1 MEFLSP
7 LLGKLFPWGSA
18 QGNRGTEGIWWVGGT
33 VGILGTSQA
42 VDFPLQ
48 RGTGNKKG
56 EFIRKPFHAS
66 PVQQKSEM
74 YWGKEEVSASVWMV
88 D

>member
-1 MEFLSP
+1 M
-7 LLGKLFPWGSA
+7 
-18 QGNRGTEGIWWVGGT
+18 
-33 VGILGTSQA
+33 LGTSQA

-56 EFIRKPFHAS
+56 EFVRKPFHAS

-74 YWGKEEVSASVWMV
+74 YWGKEEVSSPVWMV